1 MPRTRAKNDFATT
14 IKTSSMKI
22 SNRVYLIILLLLFS
36 TAVPAVETGMY
47 RLLSV
52 TDSGKLILV
61 SQIPSK
67 TKYVL
72 DATSA
77 KITVNGKPAEFK
89 DLKSYVVIQVK
100 FDLRKFN
107 KDGIEIDG
115 TATEIRITVPEDS
128 KQPE

>member
-1 MPRTRAKNDFATT
+1 
-14 IKTSSMKI
+14 MKKLCFI
-22 SNRVYLIILLLLFS
+22 VTLFPLILLLLAS
-36 TAVPAVETGMY
+36 TVQAVEADKY

-52 TDSGKLILV
+52 ADSPKLILI
-61 SQIPSK
+61 SQIPTK

-89 DLKSYVVIQVK
+89 DLKQYVIVTVK
-100 FDLRKFN
+100 MELRKFS

-115 TATEIRITVPEDS
+115 TASEIRITTPQETVQQ
-128 KQPE
+128 K

>member
-1 MPRTRAKNDFATT
+1 M
-14 IKTSSMKI
+14 MKKSEYI
-22 SNRVYLIILLLLFS
+22 LPALALLLLIS
-36 TAVPAVETGMY
+36 SPARAVETADKY

-52 TDSGKLILV
+52 ADTPKLILI

-89 DLKSYVVIQVK
+89 DLKSYVIVQVK
-100 FDLRKFN
+100 MELKKFT

-115 TATEIRITVPEDS
+115 TASEINITVPQEGEPP
-128 KQPE
+128 K

>member
-1 MPRTRAKNDFATT
+1 
-14 IKTSSMKI
+14 MKKY
-22 SNRVYLIILLLLFS
+22 SCLLLVPVFSILLPAFS
-36 TAVPAVETGMY
+36 RAVETDQY

-52 TDSGKLILV
+52 AESGRLILI

-89 DLKSYVVIQVK
+89 DLKSYSIVQVK
-100 FDLRKFN
+100 MDLHKFS
-107 KDGIEIDG
+107 KEGIEIDG
-115 TATEIRITVPEDS
+115 TASEIKVTVPEDI
-128 KQPE
+128 KQP